1 MTRNIFRVALLFAC
15 IASSSTL
22 YLIEEAEEA
31 EETYQETYEE
41 AKEAEKSYWMK
52 DKGAFWEWSFR
63 PAFIRSFFE
72 ENKESYESYA
82 GYGSDG
88 HEDSYYFSFDESYGV
103 DYDDS
108 FYDTLL
114 GESYGVDYDDSFYDT
129 LLYEKWRNISRSHPY
144 QSVRYALEQLSNMLS
159 SLLKLTEEDS
169 LAQSVATIA
178 INAARSAE
186 DTVLHSTTTLIRKID
201 SLEAEKKAS
210 ASQLIPF

>member
-114 GESYGVDYDDSFYDT
+114 
-129 LLYEKWRNISRSHPY
+129 YEKWRNISRSHPY